1 VRVWLCEWQLRE
13 EMARLLTLDSVTVN
27 LRNALLGSLRPEDEG
42 LLLPQAT
49 QSIESGTFKNCVF
62 RLAGDVSNVNSACF
76 AFDWF
81 SGVSLVQL
89 TDGDT
94 RIVEK
99 LLDSQDMDRALKA
112 LADAIPSDVANAD
125 VQVGPALEC
134 DELERDVEGATWQCG
149 FDSPSAFVGIFAAQ
163 NSRPPE
169 VGSRGVNRVHHEYF
183 LACKAGAGIA
193 ASTFHSR
200 ILAALATPGAT
211 LDSVLGEGGTVG
223 AASLRRL
230 ASAGARNRHRILTE
244 AAKALGLQGV
254 QSVGDQ
260 ASRNKYRCAVSDVDV
275 SVNTLRKLDDVS
287 RSTWQVTNSIDG
299 ATSKGIV
306 SMSNAADGMILFLN
320 ATGEK
325 HIILRQNESWGSV
338 PFSTPR
344 LKNNREMVDL
354 VMRAKA
360 KNVDDQWIRRRFAW
374 KNRQFVEGQVD
385 VAPFAFYGSHD
396 TEQYA
401 KTFGRELGLSNFNS
415 VRLRPELVAT
425 AGVDGGKL
433 RPLVAQLGAMG

>member
-1 VRVWLCEWQLRE
+1 
-13 EMARLLTLDSVTVN
+13 MARLLTLDSVTVT
-27 LRNALLGSLRPEDEG
+27 LRNALLSSLRAEDEG

-49 QSIESGTFKNCVF
+49 QSVESLTFKNCVF
-62 RLAGDVSNVNSACF
+62 RLAGDVPGVNTASF
-76 AFDWF
+76 PFDWF
-81 SGVSLVQL
+81 NGVSLVQL
-89 TDGDT
+89 TDSDA
-94 RIVEK
+94 RVVEQM
-99 LLDSQDMDRALKA
+99 LDSPQLNSWLRA

-125 VQVGPALEC
+125 VQVGPSLEC
-134 DELERDVEGATWQCG
+134 DELERDVEGAQWKCG

-183 LACKAGAGIA
+183 LVCKAGAGIA

-244 AAKALGLQGV
+244 AAKVLGLRGV

-275 SVNTLRKLDDVS
+275 SVNTIRKMDDVS
-287 RSTWQVTNSIDG
+287 RSTWQITNAIDG
-299 ATSKGIV
+299 AISKGLV
-306 SMSNAADGMILFLN
+306 SMSNAADGMLLFLN
-320 ATGEK
+320 ENGEK
-325 HIILRQNESWGSV
+325 RIILRQNESWGSV

-344 LKNNREMVDL
+344 LHTSRDMVDL
-354 VMRAKA
+354 VAKA
-360 KNVDDQWIRRRFAW
+360 KAVNVDDQWIRRRFAW
-374 KNRQFVEGQVD
+374 TNRQFSAGQVD
-385 VAPFAFYGSHD
+385 VPPFAFFGSHD

-401 KTFGRELGLSNFNS
+401 KSFGRELGLANFNS
-415 VRLRPELVAT
+415 VRLRPELVAV

-433 RPLVAQLGAMG
+433 RPLVAQLG